1 MDAEKSYDDWVA
13 NNLSFIAQHK
23 NMIGAMKKIYID
35 GFNDCYM
42 LVMKNKA
49 EEQLQK

>member
-13 NNLSFIAQHK
+13 HNLSFISQYK

-35 GFNDCYM
+35 AYNAGYESFS
-42 LVMKNKA
+42 KNNV
-49 EEQLQK
+49 EIQLQK